1 MDSKDFLES
10 IFDEEQ
16 LKHYGI
22 PGMKWGRRK
31 GKAALKKVKKKV
43 NPPKRGASEDYKK
56 AASIRKKKIHQMSNA
71 ELRTLNERLQ
81 LERSFKDLSAK
92 DISSGRKFS
101 QNILRDVGKELVKE
115 TLKEGLKT
123 GVKLG
128 IKTVRKR

>member
-1 MDSKDFLES
+1 LDSKDFLES
-10 IFDEEQ
+10 MFDEEQ

-92 DISSGRKFS
+92 DISPGRKFA
-101 QNILRDVGKELVKE
+101 QDIIREVGKDLIKE
-115 TLKEGLKT
+115 PIKT
-123 GVKLG
+123 GVKIG
-128 IKTVRKR
+128 ITKAMRKS

>member
-1 MDSKDFLES
+1 MDSKAFLES
-10 IFDEEQ
+10 MFDEEQ

-92 DISSGRKFS
+92 DISPGRKFA
-101 QNILRDVGKELVKE
+101 QDIIREVGKDLIKE
-115 TLKEGLKT
+115 PIKT
-123 GVKLG
+123 GVKIG
-128 IKTVRKR
+128 ISKAMRKS

>member
-92 DISSGRKFS
+92 DISPGRKFA
-101 QNILRDVGKELVKE
+101 QDIIREVGKDLIKE
-115 TLKEGLKT
+115 PIKT
-123 GVKLG
+123 GVKIG
-128 IKTVRKR
+128 ISKAMRKS

>member
-10 IFDEEQ
+10 MFDEEQ

-31 GKAALKKVKKKV
+31 GKAALKKV

-92 DISSGRKFS
+92 DISPGRKFA
-101 QNILRDVGKELVKE
+101 QDIIREVGKDLIKE
-115 TLKEGLKT
+115 PIKT
-123 GVKLG
+123 GVKIG
-128 IKTVRKR
+128 ISKAMRKS

>member
-1 MDSKDFLES
+1 LDSKDFLES

-92 DISSGRKFS
+92 DISPGRKFA
-101 QNILRDVGKELVKE
+101 QDIIREVGKDLIKE
-115 TLKEGLKT
+115 PIKT
-123 GVKLG
+123 GVKIG
-128 IKTVRKR
+128 ISKAMRKS

>member
-1 MDSKDFLES
+1 LDSKDFLES
-10 IFDEEQ
+10 MFDEEQ

-92 DISSGRKFS
+92 DISPGRKFA
-101 QNILRDVGKELVKE
+101 QDIIREVGKDLIKE
-115 TLKEGLKT
+115 PIKT
-123 GVKLG
+123 GVKIG
-128 IKTVRKR
+128 ISKAMRKS

>member
-10 IFDEEQ
+10 MFDEEQ

-31 GKAALKKVKKKV
+31 GKAALKKV

-71 ELRTLNERLQ
+71 ELKTLNERLQ

-92 DISSGRKFS
+92 DISPGRKFA
-101 QNILRDVGKELVKE
+101 QDIIREVGKDLIKE
-115 TLKEGLKT
+115 PIKT
-123 GVKLG
+123 GVKIG
-128 IKTVRKR
+128 ISKAMRKS

>member
-1 MDSKDFLES
+1 M
-10 IFDEEQ
+10 FDEEQ

-92 DISSGRKFS
+92 DISPGRKFA
-101 QNILRDVGKELVKE
+101 QDIIREVGKDLIKE
-115 TLKEGLKT
+115 PIKT
-123 GVKLG
+123 GVKIG
-128 IKTVRKR
+128 ISKAMRKS

>member
-10 IFDEEQ
+10 MFDEEQ

-92 DISSGRKFS
+92 DISPGRKFA
-101 QNILRDVGKELVKE
+101 QDIIREVGKDLIKE
-115 TLKEGLKT
+115 PIKT
-123 GVKLG
+123 GVKIG
-128 IKTVRKR
+128 ITKAMRKS

>member
-10 IFDEEQ
+10 MFDEEQ

-31 GKAALKKVKKKV
+31 AKAALKKVKKKV

-92 DISSGRKFS
+92 DISPGRKFA
-101 QNILRDVGKELVKE
+101 QDIIREVGKELIKE
-115 TLKEGLKT
+115 PIKT
-123 GVKLG
+123 GVKIG
-128 IKTVRKR
+128 IAKAMRKS

>member
-92 DISSGRKFS
+92 DISPGRKFA
-101 QNILRDVGKELVKE
+101 QDIIREVGKDLIKE
-115 TLKEGLKT
+115 PIKT
-123 GVKLG
+123 GVKIG
-128 IKTVRKR
+128 IAKAMRKS

>member
-10 IFDEEQ
+10 MFDEEQ

-92 DISSGRKFS
+92 DISPGRKFA
-101 QNILRDVGKELVKE
+101 QDIIREVGKDLIKE
-115 TLKEGLKT
+115 PIKT
-123 GVKLG
+123 GVKIG
-128 IKTVRKR
+128 ISKAMRKS